1 MPSCFV
7 GLVLE
12 NCQLPHPNHGHV
24 ILANPSPILCYP
36 ISSTEIRCLVDIP
49 GQKVPSMATGEM
61 AKYLKTVVAPQVLI
75 FALPSVIIIVY
86 SSQLDAN

>member
-1 MPSCFV
+1 
-7 GLVLE
+7 
-12 NCQLPHPNHGHV
+12 
-24 ILANPSPILCYP
+24 
-36 ISSTEIRCLVDIP
+36 
-49 GQKVPSMATGEM
+49 MATGEM